1 MNRRQFAGACVLGG
15 TVAATISPLFVQRCV
30 LADNAATSANP
41 AAPDKRLEWVDI
53 GSGLELRYYFASD
66 EFATYALAE
75 VRNTTDVATPS
86 PSILLTLLDGDEN
99 IVGSANLI
107 DVYPIVDPARPTP
120 YQVVLD
126 PSIEPN
132 SWSSVTIEANPGY
145 GEASC
150 SSGIEVRDIEKKE
163 QTSEQLRVRGKVF
176 NGGNL
181 PLDGVLVWA
190 AIYRTDGVFA
200 GVINKSIQATIPSGK
215 TAAFELFGLRV
226 PGLQLPN
233 SKPTYTYRIFAT
245 NITGGSSYC

>member
-1 MNRRQFAGACVLGG
+1 M
-15 TVAATISPLFVQRCV
+15 VATSPLFVQHGV
-30 LADNAATSANP
+30 LADNAAATASP
-41 AAPDKRLEWVDI
+41 TAPDNRLEWVNI
-53 GSGLELRYYFASD
+53 GSGLEIRYYFASD

-75 VRNTTDVATPS
+75 VRNTTGVATPS
-86 PSILLTLLDGDEN
+86 PSILLTLLDGEGN

-107 DVYPIVDPARPTP
+107 DVYPIVEPARPTP

-132 SWSSVTIEANPGY
+132 SWSSVTIEANPAY

-163 QTSEQLRVRGKVF
+163 QTPEQLRVRGRVF

-200 GVINKSIQATIPSGK
+200 GVINKSIQATIPPGK

-226 PGLQLPN
+226 PGLQLPD
-233 SKPTYTYRIFAT
+233 SEPAYTYRIFAT